1 MRAWRWALSVAVA
14 ALFLLPVAWLV
25 VASFLP
31 AHAIFAQGLGVFS
44 PSGEWTLANY
54 PTAFRRAGL
63 GSALL
68 LSSLQVLAIA
78 AGGLLVN
85 SLAAFAFARLS
96 FPGREP
102 LFAAVVALII
112 LPVEVLAVPMFL
124 TARDL
129 GLTGEPS
136 QAFLGLTL
144 PFVAKAF
151 NIYFLRQQFMLW
163 PRELEEAAVL
173 DGAST
178 WRLFWSV
185 ALPSQR
191 PALATVALLDIL
203 FHWSDFLWPLLV
215 SSRESTR
222 TVQIGLANLFTE
234 PPIDWGAILACAV
247 LATLP
252 VLLAFRLFQRY
263 VVVADARVGL
273 K

>member
-1 MRAWRWALSVAVA
+1 MRAWQWALSVAVA

-25 VASFLP
+25 VASLQP
-31 AHAIFAQGLGVFS
+31 SHAIFRPGLGLFS
-44 PSGEWTLANY
+44 PSEWTLTNY
-54 PTAFRRAGL
+54 PTAFRRAEL

-78 AGGLLVN
+78 GGGLLVN
-85 SLAAFAFARLS
+85 SLAAFAFARLP
-96 FPGREP
+96 FPGREA
-102 LFAAVVALII
+102 LFSAVVALII

-129 GLTGEPS
+129 GLTGEPV

-163 PRELEEAAVL
+163 PKELEEAAVL

-185 ALPSQR
+185 ALPAQR

-252 VLLAFRLFQRY
+252 VLLAFRFFQRY
-263 VVVADARVGL
+263 IVVADARVGL